1 MSSENIKEAALGLFA
16 LHGYEG
22 TSLAQIAEQVGMKK
36 QSIYS
41 HFKGKDELFLAIVND
56 TFQIEVAREKKYLDE
71 HFTEPLKDCL
81 LKSLRGYV
89 DRYQYDS
96 RLKFWLRVSFFP
108 PAHLYEQINEYS
120 YNYID
125 KVDSFYLE
133 RFRKASLE
141 GEMEHISPETATMA
155 YSALA
160 DSISVELV
168 YSGVERTEKKLS
180 AAWEVFW
187 KGISS

>member
-108 PAHLYEQINEYS
+108 PAHLYEQINKYS
-120 YNYID
+120 YSYID
-125 KVDSFYLE
+125 KVDSFYFE
-133 RFRKASLE
+133 RFKKASLE
-141 GEMEHISPETATMA
+141 REMEHISPETATMA

>member
-56 TFQIEVAREKKYLDE
+56 TFQIEVAREKNYLDE

-108 PAHLYEQINEYS
+108 PAHLYEQINKYS
-120 YNYID
+120 YSYID

-133 RFRKASLE
+133 RFKKASLE
-141 GEMEHISPETATMA
+141 REMEYISPETATMA

-187 KGISS
+187 RGISS

>member
-56 TFQIEVAREKKYLDE
+56 TFQIEVAREKNYLDE

-108 PAHLYEQINEYS
+108 PAHLYEQINAYS
-120 YNYID
+120 YSYID

-133 RFRKASLE
+133 RFKKAFLE
-141 GEMEHISPETATMA
+141 REMEHISPETATMA